1 MRMISP
7 IQGRQ
12 QPNLAGIHYGPRP
25 HILPMNL
32 APLETLRGDYTSMAS
47 DWTVPQRAA
56 DYSDEDQAVWRLLV
70 ERQTALA
77 RVHACDEFLRGLE
90 ALGIGDNIPDFAAVN
105 ARLEKLTGWRIV
117 GVPGLIP
124 DAAFY
129 DHLAHRR
136 FPVTVW
142 IRTRAEI
149 DYLVEPDLFHDF
161 FGHVPLLSNPV
172 FADYMQMYGQ
182 RAMEAGAKIDLL
194 ARLYWYTVE
203 FGLMEGRDG
212 LRIYGA
218 GIVSSATESVFA
230 LEDPSPNRIGFDL
243 VRIMRTDYRIDDFQQ
258 VYFVIPSIEAL
269 NEATLEDFGP
279 IYDRLKGAET
289 IAIDEIKPYDRVI
302 TQGTQAYAA
311 KGGRF
316 AA

>member
-1 MRMISP
+1 
-7 IQGRQ
+7 
-12 QPNLAGIHYGPRP
+12 
-25 HILPMNL
+25 MNL
-32 APLETLRGDYTSMAS
+32 APLENLRGNYSGMAS
-47 DWTVPQRAA
+47 DWTVPQHTS

-77 RVHACDEFLRGLE
+77 KAHACEEFVQGLE
-90 ALGIGDNIPDFAAVN
+90 TLGIGDSIPDFAMVN
-105 ARLEKLTGWRIV
+105 AKLEKLTGWRVV

-124 DAAFY
+124 DAVFY

-142 IRTRAEI
+142 IRTRAEL

-203 FGLMEGRDG
+203 FGLIRTAKG
-212 LRIYGA
+212 LKIYGA
-218 GIVSSATESVFA
+218 GILSSAAEVKQAIESETVERLPFEA
-230 LEDPSPNRIGFDL
+230 ATVMHRPYEIDKLQNTYFVL
-243 VRIMRTDYRIDDFQQ
+243 DDFRQL
-258 VYFVIPSIEAL
+258 FEA
-269 NEATLEDFGP
+269 AQT
-279 IYDRLKGAET
+279 
-289 IAIDEIKPYDRVI
+289 RV
-302 TQGTQAYAA
+302 A
-311 KGGRF
+311 
-316 AA
+316 

>member
-1 MRMISP
+1 
-7 IQGRQ
+7 
-12 QPNLAGIHYGPRP
+12 
-25 HILPMNL
+25 MNL
-32 APLETLRGDYTSMAS
+32 APLENLRGNYESMAS

-77 RVHACDEFLRGLE
+77 KVHACDEFVQGLE
-90 ALGIGDNIPDFAAVN
+90 TLGIGDSIPDFAAVN
-105 ARLEKLTGWRIV
+105 ARLEKLTGWRVV

-124 DAAFY
+124 DAVFY

-142 IRTRAEI
+142 IRTRAEL

-182 RAMEAGAKIDLL
+182 RALEAGAKIDLL

-203 FGLMEGRDG
+203 FGLIRTPAGPED
-212 LRIYGA
+212 LRCGH
-218 GIVSSATESVFA
+218 
-230 LEDPSPNRIGFDL
+230 PL
-243 VRIMRTDYRIDDFQQ
+243 VRRRSEARDRERRRRAPALRGGERHAPALSDRQAAEHLFRARRFPPALRGGADARRLALQQ
-258 VYFVIPSIEAL
+258 HQPV
-269 NEATLEDFGP
+269 
-279 IYDRLKGAET
+279 DR
-289 IAIDEIKPYDRVI
+289 DRHPRLR
-302 TQGTQAYAA
+302 ASPAA
-311 KGGRF
+311 D
-316 AA
+316 